1 MESEVTESGC
11 PPTLCQA
18 KPVACTTK
26 TKGESHPKILE
37 GCQQEGLGIAD
48 GWFTL
53 VDTLCRDLQHLT
65 DNGRGAQV
73 KAYQV
78 KAKFAQL
85 RFYAGGG
92 DSFQKGMIYMASQ
105 LASRTCE
112 ECGAPGEPC
121 ERDYAW
127 FILCP
132 VHAQSRSSK

>member
-1 MESEVTESGC
+1 MKRELEELLFSR
-11 PPTLCQA
+11 
-18 KPVACTTK
+18 
-26 TKGESHPKILE
+26 HPKILE

-53 VDTLCRDLQHLT
+53 VDTLCRDLQYLT
-65 DNGRGAQV
+65 DNGRGPQV

-78 KAKFAQL
+78 KAKFTQL

-92 DSFQKGMIYMASQ
+92 DSFQNGMIYMASQ
-105 LASRTCE
+105 LASRTCA